1 MSYVTVFL
9 LSLMDEESVF
19 WTWVHLVTN
28 ILPANFYASTRQ
40 GVPLM
45 GYQQEKYIILT
56 LAKSILNLDEKVM
69 RRVENFMEINGPA
82 LLVPLL
88 VNYLSF
94 EVLYETW
101 NDLLMTQSVSL
112 NIILRKRE

>member
-19 WTWVHLVTN
+19 WTWVHIVTN

-45 GYQQEKYIILT
+45 GYQQEKFIILM
-56 LAKSILNLDEKVM
+56 LAKSFLGLDEKTM
-69 RRVENFMEINGPA
+69 EKVESFMEINGPA

-88 VNYLSF
+88 INYLNF
-94 EVLYETW
+94 EVLFETW
-101 NDLLMTQSVSL
+101 NDLLRTQSVSF
-112 NIILRKRE
+112 EYSM